1 MESVS
6 RIYYSAH
13 IHTMVT
19 YNDLIDHFSGKN
31 TLRVDADGLVDYGVF
46 STEEVAAARA
56 LNNRMNAV
64 VRMYDNDTRDVD
76 SDDAMDVDTDS
87 DA

>member
-64 VRMYDNDTRDVD
+64 VRMYDNDTRDVH
-76 SDDAMDVDTDS
+76 SDDAMDVDTDT